1 MAAIDEHLIELA
13 EGFDFEVKAGLGAHG
28 RGELP
33 KDFWR
38 TYSAFA
44 NTQGGVV
51 ILGVKEPSRGTFE
64 VVGLPDPERIVRDL
78 WPLLGDP
85 TKVSA
90 NLLQE
95 PHVRIQTLAG
105 KKVLRIEVPRAPRR
119 QRPVFIHGNPLTGTY
134 KRFHE
139 GDHQCPE
146 EDVRRMLAEQPEG
159 SRDSRVLEHFVMDD
173 LDMETFTAYR
183 TAFQHRKPNHV
194 FALQPNQ
201 EFLQSIGGWAR
212 DRERGIEG
220 LTVAGLLMFGRYRS
234 IQEEFPNYA
243 LDYRELP
250 ANPRETKYL
259 DRLVTDGLWSGNLYD
274 FYRRVY
280 LKLTADLKVP
290 FLLKGDE
297 RQEET
302 PVHEAIREALA
313 NCLIHA
319 DYNGRRSILVVRRPS
334 LFGFRNPG
342 GMRIPIEQAILGGE
356 SDCRNRNLQ
365 NLFFLIG
372 RGDKLGSGIPTI
384 FRNWSTQHWRQPE
397 ISEELELQEQT
408 LVRLRTESLLPEAAV
423 AAVSDRFGQR
433 FQGLDEIAR
442 IALVTVEVEGYLTHG
457 RLSQLCERH
466 PHDLSRLLAN
476 LVELGFLESD
486 KRGRGTSYRFP
497 GTGEFHLDDSNR
509 DGAFSPFFSS
519 LHMDPRSELM
529 APSSTHMGVSSS
541 HKGATPSHKEGSSTH
556 KNEESDSRSLANEA
570 DLWAMA
576 EPIRSTNRANPERV
590 KVMILKLCE
599 GRFLT
604 LQQLSQLLDRNPAG
618 LRARL
623 LSPMVKAHQ
632 LEWRYPT
639 NPSHEQQAYR
649 TVLT

>member
-1 MAAIDEHLIELA
+1 MATVDEHLIELA

-33 KDFWR
+33 KEFWP

-44 NTQGGVV
+44 NTYGGVV

-64 VVGLPDPERIVRDL
+64 VAGLPEPERIVRTL
-78 WPLLGDP
+78 WPLLNDT

-95 PHVRIQTLAG
+95 HHVQILTLGG

-119 QRPVFIHGNPLTGTY
+119 LRPVFIHGNPLTGTY

-139 GDHQCPE
+139 GDHHCAE
-146 EDVRRMLAEQPEG
+146 DDVRRMLAEQPEG
-159 SRDSRVLEHFVMDD
+159 SRDSRVLEHFGLDD
-173 LDMETFTAYR
+173 LDMETFSAYR
-183 TAFQHRKPNHV
+183 MAFQNRKPNHV
-194 FALQPNQ
+194 FAQQTN
-201 EFLQSIGGWAR
+201 EVFLQSIGGWAR
-212 DRERGIEG
+212 DRERGVEG

-234 IQEEFPNYA
+234 IQDEFPNYA

-250 ANPRETKYL
+250 ADPKEARYL

-290 FLLKGDE
+290 FQLMGDE

-319 DYNGRRSILVVRRPS
+319 DYTGRRSVLVVRRPS

-342 GMRIPIEQAILGGE
+342 GMRIPIDQAIVGGE

-384 FRNWSTQHWRQPE
+384 FRNWSSQHWRQPE
-397 ISEELELQEQT
+397 ISEELEPQEQT
-408 LVRLRTESLLPEAAV
+408 LVRLRTESLLPDAALAAV
-423 AAVSDRFGQR
+423 AARFGQR
-433 FQGLDEIAR
+433 FQGLDEVAR

-466 PHDLSRLLAN
+466 PHDLSRLLAH
-476 LVELGFLESD
+476 LVEMGFLESD
-486 KRGRGTSYRFP
+486 KRGRGTSYRFL
-497 GTGEFHLDDSNR
+497 GTGEFQVDDTNR
-509 DGAFSPFFSS
+509 DGSFSPFFSS
-519 LHMDPRSELM
+519 SHLTPSSTPME
-529 APSSTHMGVSSS
+529 PSSTHM
-541 HKGATPSHKEGSSTH
+541 EESSTH
-556 KNEESDSRSLANEA
+556 KDASSTHMDGEA
-570 DLWAMA
+570 DSPSPDGDTELWAMA
-576 EPIRSTNRANPERV
+576 EPIRSASRANPEKV
-590 KVMILKLCE
+590 KALILRLCQ

-604 LQQLSQLLDRNPAG
+604 LQQLSRLLNRHPAG
-618 LRARL
+618 LRGRL
-623 LSPMVKAHQ
+623 LSPMVKAHE

-639 NPSHEQQAYR
+639 SPNHEQQAYR
-649 TVLT
+649 TVRS